1 MKLISCKAKS
11 KTFKRS
17 LSFSKN
23 ASTQIKIRLKVRAKS
38 PSKKTWLLL
47 GHNPSQK
54 SKRNSQNLPDTQNEI
69 NHLKL
74 SFKNQSLKFR
84 VGIKYLELID

>member
-23 ASTQIKIRLKVRAKS
+23 ASTQIKIRLKVRDKS
-38 PSKKTWLLL
+38 PSKKIWLLL
-47 GHNPSQK
+47 GQNPSQK
-54 SKRNSQNLPDTQNEI
+54 RKRNSQNLPDTQNEI

-74 SFKNQSLKFR
+74 SFKNQRLKFR